1 MFVSLYSTRLV
12 LNILGAKD
20 FGLFN
25 LVGGVIAMLSFLNVA
40 MSISTQRYLSFHLG
54 AGDHQ
59 KLKSI
64 FNASVILHF
73 IIGII
78 LVIILEIIGIYLFN
92 KVLNIPIERIGTA
105 KIIFHFM
112 VISTFFTITSVPY
125 DAVINSHENMLFDAL
140 IGIFESLVKLGI
152 AIYLAFSTLDKL
164 VIYGLLLVILT
175 IAIRIY
181 KRIYCT
187 SKYPEC
193 KLQLRNNTNS
203 DILKEMASF
212 AGWNLFGAACNVAR
226 NQGVAV
232 VLNIFFGTV
241 VNAAYGIANQV
252 IAQLNFFSATM
263 LKSLNPQI
271 VKSEGSGNRE
281 RMLRLVMLACKFPF
295 ILLSFFAIPLLI
307 EMPYILKIWLK
318 IVPEYTVVFCRL
330 IILITLINQL
340 SIGLQTAIQSI
351 GKIKIYQA
359 FMGTLL
365 LFNLPLAY
373 LLLKLGLPSY
383 SVLICAIVL
392 ESVALVARMLFA
404 RKLTGLPIK
413 DFLHNVIIKAVLS
426 LVLSTII
433 TLGPNSLLNEGLIRF
448 LVTGI
453 ISSGSFALLVWFF
466 GLSDYEKF
474 KIRELVITGRNKLV
488 NLKFLHIKG
497 YN

>member
-20 FGLFN
+20 YGLFN

-54 AGDHQ
+54 AGDQQ

-78 LVIILEIIGIYLFN
+78 LVIILEVIGIYLFN
-92 KVLNIPIERIGTA
+92 KVLNIPIERIETA

-125 DAVINSHENMLFDAL
+125 DAVINSHENMLFDA
-140 IGIFESLVKLGI
+140 IISIFESMVKLGI
-152 AIYLAFSTLDKL
+152 AIYIRFSSFDKL
-164 VIYGLLLVILT
+164 IIYGLLLVILT
-175 IAIRIY
+175 IVIRIY

-193 KLQLRNNTNS
+193 KLQLRNNSNS
-203 DILKEMASF
+203 VILKEMASF

-252 IAQLNFFSATM
+252 IAQLNFFSSTM

-271 VKSEGSGNRE
+271 VKSEGSGNRQ

-307 EMPYILKIWLK
+307 EMHYILKIWLK
-318 IVPEYTVVFCRL
+318 IVPDYTVVFCRL
-330 IILITLINQL
+330 IIIITLINQL
-340 SIGLQTAIQSI
+340 SIGLQTAIQTI
-351 GKIKIYQA
+351 GKIKNYQA

-365 LFNLPLAY
+365 LFNLPVAY
-373 LLLKLGLPSY
+373 VLLKLGFPAY
-383 SVLICAIVL
+383 SVLIASVVL
-392 ESVALVARMLFA
+392 ECVALVSRMLFA
-404 RKLTGLPIK
+404 RKLTGLSIK
-413 DFLHNVIIKAVLS
+413 DFLQNVIIKVVLT
-426 LVLSTII
+426 LVLSIII
-433 TLGPNSLLNEGLIRF
+433 TIGTNFILKEGFIRLL
-448 LVTGI
+448 VSGI
-453 ISSGSFALLVWFF
+453 ISSTSFALLVWFF
-466 GLSDYEKF
+466 GLTDYEKF
-474 KIRELVITGRNKLV
+474 KITELIITGRNKIV
-488 NLKFLHIKG
+488 NLKFLRLKRI
-497 YN
+497 